1 MKSFRERSPIVVG
14 IISLILLVIG
24 VTVAFSVNKFEGL
37 RGVYTLSADLQDAAG
52 LQSGNEVRVA
62 GVKVG
67 RVTAVHLTDEAARI
81 TMEIS
86 DDTRIPSETRLE
98 VKLKTL
104 LGQKFI
110 DLQLPKS
117 YIAAAAEGD
126 DATDATAGLLEP
138 GDVIPLEQTKV
149 PFDIYQAAS
158 EGTATLAEIDK
169 KALRQLLNVLATTV
183 GTSKD
188 ELRRVLVAVN
198 DAGSVLGKKS
208 AGISKLLSNSKDV
221 TRILADS
228 DQDIDGLLVRSADVL
243 GTLAD
248 KRANIS
254 SLLAATQDLA
264 SNLGTLIQV
273 ARGDISLGVRDL
285 DSILVLAEG
294 ELGTIEKAI
303 KELGVAQELFG
314 QPNQFGRF
322 IESHICALTTEDTC
336 VPDGSAEIPGL
347 PIQGTQP
354 SPSPASATAPAR
366 VMP

>member
-1 MKSFRERSPIVVG
+1 MRSFRERSPILVGVV
-14 IISLILLVIG
+14 SLILLTAG
-24 VTVAFSVNKFEGL
+24 VSLAFSVNRFEGL
-37 RGVYTLSADLQDAAG
+37 RGVYSLAADLQDAAG
-52 LQSGNEVRVA
+52 LQAGNEVRVA

-67 RVTAVHLTDEAARI
+67 RVTAVSLRDDAARI

-86 DDTRIPSETRLE
+86 DDTQIPRETRLE

-110 DLQLPKS
+110 DLQLPKA
-117 YIAAAAEGD
+117 YVTAAAAGGG
-126 DATDATAGLLEP
+126 AANTTTGFLKP

-158 EGTATLAEIDK
+158 EGTATLAEVDK
-169 KALRQLLNVLATTV
+169 KALRKLLNVLATTV

-198 DAGSVLGKKS
+198 DAGSVLGQKS

-228 DQDIDGLLVRSADVL
+228 DSDIDGLLVRSADVL

-248 KRANIS
+248 RRANIS

-264 SNLGTLIQV
+264 QNLGTLIQV
-273 ARGDISLGVRDL
+273 VRGDISLGVRDL
-285 DSILVLAEG
+285 DSILLLAEG

-303 KELGVAQELFG
+303 EELGVAQELFA

-322 IESHICALTTEDTC
+322 IEGHICALTTEDTC
-336 VPDGSAEIPGL
+336 VPDGSAEVPGL

-354 SPSPASATAPAR
+354 SPSPEPISSR
-366 VMP
+366 VTR

>member
-1 MKSFRERSPIVVG
+1 MRSFRERSPIVVG
-14 IISLILLVIG
+14 IISMILLIIG
-24 VTVAFSVNKFEGL
+24 VSVAFSVNKFEGL
-37 RGVYTLSADLQDAAG
+37 RGVYSLSADLQDAAG
-52 LQSGNEVRVA
+52 LQPGNEVRVA

-67 RVTAVHLTDEAARI
+67 RVTKVTLTDEAAQI
-81 TMEIS
+81 TMEIA
-86 DDTRIPSETRLE
+86 DETRIPTETRLE

-117 YIAAAAEGD
+117 FVAAAAQGD
-126 DATDATAGLLEP
+126 DPAAATSGMFRP
-138 GDVIPLEQTKV
+138 GDVIPLDQTKI

-158 EGTATLAEIDK
+158 EGTSTLAEIDK

-183 GTSKD
+183 GTSKE
-188 ELRRVLVAVN
+188 ELRRVLVAVD
-198 DAGSVLGKKS
+198 DAGTVLGKES
-208 AGISKLLSNSKDV
+208 AGISKLLRNSKDV

-248 KRANIS
+248 RRSNIS

-264 SNLGTLIQV
+264 QNLGTLIQV

-285 DSILVLAEG
+285 DSILLMAEG
-294 ELGTIEKAI
+294 EVGTIEKAI

-322 IESHICALTTEDTC
+322 IEGHICALTTEDTC
-336 VPDGSAEIPGL
+336 VPHGSAENPGL
-347 PIQGTQP
+347 PVQGTQP
-354 SPSPASATAPAR
+354 SPSPVPVSSR

>member
-1 MKSFRERSPIVVG
+1 MRSFRERSPILVG
-14 IISLILLVIG
+14 IVSLILLAAGISL
-24 VTVAFSVNKFEGL
+24 AFSVNRFEGL
-37 RGVYTLSADLQDAAG
+37 RGVYSLAADLEDAAG
-52 LQSGNEVRVA
+52 LQPGNEVRVA

-67 RVTAVHLTDEAARI
+67 RVTAVSLRDDAARI
-81 TMEIS
+81 TIEIN
-86 DDTRIPSETRLE
+86 DDTRIPRETRLE

-110 DLQLPKS
+110 DLQLPKA
-117 YIAAAAEGD
+117 YVTAAAAGEEP
-126 DATDATAGLLEP
+126 ADATASLFEP
-138 GDVIPLEQTKV
+138 GDVIPLGQTKV

-169 KALRQLLNVLATTV
+169 EALRQLLNVLATTV

-198 DAGSVLGKKS
+198 DAGSVLGEKS
-208 AGISKLLSNSKDV
+208 SGISKLLKNSKDV

-228 DQDIDGLLVRSADVL
+228 DSDIDGLLVRSADVL

-248 KRANIS
+248 RRANIS

-264 SNLGTLIQV
+264 RNLGALIQV
-273 ARGDISLGVRDL
+273 ARGDIALGVRDL

-303 KELGVAQELFG
+303 EELGVAQELFA
-314 QPNQFGRF
+314 QPNQIGRF
-322 IESHICALTTEDTC
+322 IEGHICALTTEDTC
-336 VPDGSAEIPGL
+336 VPEGSAEVPGL

-354 SPSPASATAPAR
+354 SPSPQPVSPR
-366 VMP
+366 VTR

>member
-1 MKSFRERSPIVVG
+1 VKSFRERSPWVVG
-14 IISLILLVIG
+14 IISLILLTIG

-37 RGVYTLSADLQDAAG
+37 RGVYSLSADLVDAAG
-52 LQSGNEVRVA
+52 LQPGNEVRVA

-67 RVTAVHLTDEAARI
+67 RVTDVTLGEDAARVK
-81 TMEIS
+81 MEIN

-110 DLQLPKS
+110 DLQLPES
-117 YIAAAAEGD
+117 FVAAAAQGD
-126 DATDATAGLLEP
+126 DVTDATEGLLEP

-149 PFDIYQAAS
+149 PFDIYQAAT
-158 EGTATLAEIDK
+158 EGTAVLAEIDK
-169 KALRQLLNVLATTV
+169 KALRGLLDVLASTI
-183 GTSKD
+183 GTSKE

-208 AGISKLLSNSKDV
+208 AGISKLLKNSDEV

-248 KRANIS
+248 RRANIS

-264 SNLGTLIQV
+264 DNLGTLIQV
-273 ARGDISLGVRDL
+273 ARGDISLGIRDL
-285 DSILVLAEG
+285 DSILILAEG
-294 ELGTIEKAI
+294 ELGTIDRAI

-314 QPNQFGRF
+314 QPNIFGRF
-322 IESHICALTTEDTC
+322 IEGHICALTTEDTC

-354 SPSPASATAPAR
+354 SPTPAPLSGR